1 MLKYV
6 VKRVMLMIFVFL
18 VIISMCFILVK
29 LLPDKPPQAQPN
41 SDAYNIIMMRREALG
56 YNKPLIEQYGIFM
69 TKTLLAI
76 DFSTNTLGEQ
86 NRILFGYD
94 LNNNVFVGGNWGLS
108 EQMYPNHE
116 VWAVFIEKLPPTML
130 VNIYTMLF
138 AVPIGLAL
146 GIYAALKK
154 NKWQDHVISTGV
166 MVLISV
172 PGYVYCFLIQYILCH
187 KLVEWTGGL
196 FGFPI
201 QMLPGTNYFSW
212 DMFVSIIPAIL
223 SLGLGTIAGL
233 ARYTR
238 AELCEVLTS
247 EFMLL
252 ARTKGLTR
260 GQATVRHALRNSMVP
275 IFPMILGEFIGIIG
289 GSLIVE
295 QIFGIPGVGGLYL
308 ASITALDYNFY
319 LLLNSFYTLV
329 GLASG
334 IVVDLSYGFVDP
346 RIRMG
351 ER

>member
-6 VKRVMLMIFVFL
+6 AKRVLLMIFVFL

-29 LLPDKPPQAQPN
+29 LLPDKPPQAMPG
-41 SDAYNIIMMRREALG
+41 SDSYNIIIMRREALG

-69 TKTLLAI
+69 TKTLLGI
-76 DFSTNTLGEQ
+76 DFGKTAQGEQ
-86 NRILFGYD
+86 KQILFGYD
-94 LNNNVFVGGNWGLS
+94 LKNHVFKGGNWGLS

-116 VWAVFIEKLPPTML
+116 VWDVFLQKLPPTML

-154 NKWQDHVISTGV
+154 NKWQDHLVSTGV
-166 MVLISV
+166 MVFISV
-172 PGYVYCFLIQYILCH
+172 PGYVYCFLIQYILCY
-187 KLVEWTGGL
+187 KMVEWTGW
-196 FGFPI
+196 GFPL
-201 QMLPGTNYFSW
+201 QMLSGTNYFTW
-212 DMFVSIIPAIL
+212 KMFVSLIPAIL

>member
-1 MLKYV
+1 MFKYV
-6 VKRVMLMIFVFL
+6 VKRMLLMLFVFI

-29 LLPDKPPQAQPN
+29 LLPNEPPQAQPGT
-41 SDAYNIIMMRREALG
+41 DTYNIIMREREALG
-56 YNKPLIEQYGIFM
+56 YNKPLIEQYWIFM
-69 TKTLLAI
+69 TRTL
-76 DFSTNTLGEQ
+76 F
-86 NRILFGYD
+86 
-94 LNNNVFVGGNWGLS
+94 GGNWGLS
-108 EQMYPNHE
+108 EKMYPSRY
-116 VWAVFIEKLPPTML
+116 VWDVFLTKLPPTML
-130 VNIYTMLF
+130 INIYTMLF
-138 AVPIGLAL
+138 AVPVGLAL

-154 NKWQDHVISTGV
+154 NKWQDHLISTGV
-166 MVLISV
+166 MVFISV

-187 KLVEWTGGL
+187 KLVEWTGW
-196 FGFPI
+196 GFPLI
-201 QMLPGTNYFSW
+201 MSSNENLLSW
-212 DMFVSIIPAIL
+212 EVFVSVIPPVL

-238 AELCEVLTS
+238 AELCEVLTQ
-247 EFMLL
+247 EYMLL

-295 QIFGIPGVGGLYL
+295 QIFGVPGVGGLYL
-308 ASITALDYNFY
+308 ASINSRDYNFY